1 MKKKEYQ
8 QPVTEV
14 LAAAPTEMIATSL
27 LNEAETD
34 TTGVF
39 EDDGTDPIIGLS
51 RPFDT
56 LIP

>member
-1 MKKKEYQ
+1 MKKKEYR
-8 QPVTEV
+8 QPVIEV
-14 LAAAPTEMIATSL
+14 VAAAPTEMIATSL

-39 EDDGTDPIIGLS
+39 EDEGTDPIIGLS
-51 RPFDT
+51 HPFDT

>member
-14 LAAAPTEMIATSL
+14 VAAAPTEMIATSL

-39 EDDGTDPIIGLS
+39 EDEGTNPIIGLS
-51 RPFDT
+51 RPFD
-56 LIP
+56 L

>member
-1 MKKKEYQ
+1 MKRKKYQ

-14 LAAAPTEMIATSL
+14 VAAAPIEMIAASL

-39 EDDGTDPIIGLS
+39 EDEGTNPIIGLS
-51 RPFDT
+51 RPFD
-56 LIP
+56 L

>member
-8 QPVTEV
+8 QPVIEMV
-14 LAAAPTEMIATSL
+14 AAAPTKMISASL

-51 RPFDT
+51 RPFN
-56 LIP
+56 L

>member
-1 MKKKEYQ
+1 MKRKTYQ
-8 QPVTEV
+8 QPVIEV
-14 LAAAPTEMIATSL
+14 VAAAPTEMIAASL
-27 LNEAETD
+27 LNEAEMD

-39 EDDGTDPIIGLS
+39 EDEGTDPIIGLS